1 MFWYSKIGIN
11 LLSLIITIIIF
22 SLLNFFVLNFNYSIL
37 NIPQFKREENA
48 NVQKMQDTKEIK
60 NNESKTNIESQNF
73 KYSWEIIIPEI
84 NLSAPI
90 SEGTT
95 KEVMDKFVGHFID
108 TGVIKNNICLGAHNR
123 GYSVNYFENIKN
135 LKEGDLIY
143 YKKDEYIKTVE
154 NMYNIFPSP
163 PVSLGILIRDTDWT
177 YLENTDDTRITLITC
192 VENEPDYRRCVQAI
206 ELKEEK

>member
-143 YKKDEYIKTVE
+143 YKKDEYIKIFKIKTITV
-154 NMYNIFPSP
+154 
-163 PVSLGILIRDTDWT
+163 IRDTDWT